1 MTPLLFYFIHMI
13 ACIIALDQRQRQPP
27 SDRRSGEEYGEIV
40 RQELGAICLPAQT
53 IPPGSESEK
62 TKTPLDH
69 DGPSA

>member
-53 IPPGSESEK
+53 TPRGSNLK
-62 TKTPLDH
+62 K
-69 DGPSA
+69 